1 MERMAAELLNDLMK
15 RSSELSLS
23 EKKRL
28 ASFLTEEV
36 AGNNGA
42 PPETRMR
49 FNAPE
54 NHSQHREQ
62 YLAWLIA
69 HREEYGGR
77 YVALDGD
84 RLVGSGDTI
93 RQAATAASQ
102 NGCLQPFL
110 VYVPRPEGEY
120 WGGWI

>member
-62 YLAWLIA
+62 YLDWLEA
-69 HREEYGGR
+69 HREEYGGQ
-77 YVALDGD
+77 YV
-84 RLVGSGDTI
+84 
-93 RQAATAASQ
+93 
-102 NGCLQPFL
+102 CP
-110 VYVPRPEGEY
+110 
-120 WGGWI
+120 